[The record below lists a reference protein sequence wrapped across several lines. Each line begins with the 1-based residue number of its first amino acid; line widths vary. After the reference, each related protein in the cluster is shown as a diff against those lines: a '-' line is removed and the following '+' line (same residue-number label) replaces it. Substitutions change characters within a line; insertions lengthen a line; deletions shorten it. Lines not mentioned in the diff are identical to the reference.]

1 MSQPARPP
9 RQPYEPPLVRKVK
22 LVPGEVA
29 VAGCKSVRI
38 INNVCKR
45 GVQIISRTIGS

>member
-1 MSQPARPP
+1 MSQPARPS
-9 RQPYEPPLVRKVK
+9 RQPYEPPLIRKVK

-38 INNVCKR
+38 APNVCRR
-45 GVQIISRTIGS
+45 GVQIIARTIGS

>member
-22 LVPGEVA
+22 LLPGEVA

-38 INNVCKR
+38 APNVCRR
-45 GVQIISRTIGS
+45 GAQLISRTIGS

>member
-1 MSQPARPP
+1 MNQSRRPT

-29 VAGCKSVRI
+29 VAGCKSVRVTA
-38 INNVCKR
+38 NLCRR
-45 GVQIISRTIGS
+45 GTQLFVRTIGS